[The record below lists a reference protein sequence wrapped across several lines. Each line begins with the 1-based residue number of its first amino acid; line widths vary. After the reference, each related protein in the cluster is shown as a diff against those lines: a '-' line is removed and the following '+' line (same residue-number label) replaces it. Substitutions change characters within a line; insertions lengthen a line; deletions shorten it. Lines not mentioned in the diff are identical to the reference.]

1 MIDRNITLL
10 YYKSIKK
17 LNVSKKGVQ
26 ILRNNLIQLRGNK
39 SRKQVA
45 EELNITPQMLGLIER
60 SSRNP
65 SLELAINM
73 AKLYNISMDKLI
85 YFLELDTNC
94 VSNKD

>member
-1 MIDRNITLL
+1 M
-10 YYKSIKK
+10 
-17 LNVSKKGVQ
+17 
-26 ILRNNLIQLRGNK
+26 RNNLIQLRGNK